1 MPKVGADHSTHTQSM
16 PTNPCSSKIA
26 YLIKF
31 CRRTRTTPRSMK
43 RIISTFHNVALPAG
57 WQSHFHHSDASLVRS
72 IETPNWAI
80 SMSLKAKENRLDNFS
95 AGSIFVVDFSMF
107 QRAPIWQL
115 SRWNCVITKRKLT
128 PPAPKSMRAICRWHE
143 RKFAVEILELK
154 FSFYRFFES
163 LVACKW
169 LAVKAETT
177 EEMWVSEGNCCKQ
190 KSSFMD
196 CCLHDFLMERFDRAS
211 FCLIK
216 VLKSEWVDV
225 EENFNEIRTAAWSFL
240 FHLGMV
246 CWWCTWID

>member
-31 CRRTRTTPRSMK
+31 CQLARTTPRSMK

-107 QRAPIWQL
+107 QRAPLWQL

-143 RKFAVEILELK
+143 RKFSNSNSAFIDFSNRSLHANGLLLK
-154 FSFYRFFES
+154 
-163 LVACKW
+163 LKQLKKCG
-169 LAVKAETT
+169 LAKAIAA
-177 EEMWVSEGNCCKQ
+177 N
-190 KSSFMD
+190 
-196 CCLHDFLMERFDRAS
+196 R
-211 FCLIK
+211 K
-216 VLKSEWVDV
+216 VHSW
-225 EENFNEIRTAAWSFL
+225 TAACMTSWWSDSIERVFA
-240 FHLGMV
+240 
-246 CWWCTWID
+246 